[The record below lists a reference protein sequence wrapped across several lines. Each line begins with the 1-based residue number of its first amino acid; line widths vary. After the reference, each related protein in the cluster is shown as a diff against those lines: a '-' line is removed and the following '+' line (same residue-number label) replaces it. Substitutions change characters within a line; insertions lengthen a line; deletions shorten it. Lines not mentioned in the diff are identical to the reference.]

1 LDDRLIPL
9 PYSTTLDDER
19 LLLRTASEDDIA
31 AICEAVAE
39 SAGELQRWMAWC
51 TPDYGRTQAEAFVR
65 SQPHAWREGNAYT
78 FFIFDRHSGKLLGSC
93 GLNRLDWLNRLA
105 NLGYWVRTSA
115 AGSGI
120 ASAATRL
127 VLRFAL
133 DRLELQRIEIVAA
146 VGNTGSQRVAERVG
160 AKRESL
166 ARNRCRTAGTPQDAY
181 IYSVIPSDLVSKP
194 E

>member
-1 LDDRLIPL
+1 MPPEI
-9 PYSTTLDDER
+9 PYSTKLTDGR
-19 LLLRTASEDDIA
+19 FLLRAAGEEDIP
-31 AICEAVAE
+31 AICDAVAE
-39 SAGELQRWMAWC
+39 STGELQRWMAWC
-51 TPDYGRTQAEAFVR
+51 TPDYGRAQAEAFVR
-65 SQPHAWREGNAYT
+65 SQPQAWREGSAYT
-78 FFIFDRHSGKLLGSC
+78 FFVFDPHSEKLLGSC

-115 AGSGI
+115 AGTGI

-127 VLRFAL
+127 VLRFAIET
-133 DRLELQRIEIVAA
+133 LELQRVEIVAA
-146 VGNTGSQRVAERVG
+146 VGNTGSQRVAEKVG

-181 IYSVIPSDLVSKP
+181 IYSVIPEDLLGKR